1 MLQRCVQDLKVF
13 ENSLSFFFEPWAKEA
28 STRPKQRLIRTLR
41 SNSVDF
47 FYFDFLGPDSIKNLK
62 CISDTFQ
69 ILDTG
74 GGDLTDGVGLVV
86 KALLPLISPST
97 RAAPGNV
104 MINSARDQ
112 YQHNIPQAQEQHPI
126 KTRAKVPKNSATIDL
141 DGAASRFEVLVCPT
155 SLDGATSSDLRDQC
169 REGWPWP
176 APPQAGHLD
185 GLLLHHQ
192 PYLLLH
198 PHLDREAAAVCL
210 VLVLRAAHTRSESQE
225 RNKTKS
231 FLSSRRSPSAGQLTS
246 SAKS

>member
-1 MLQRCVQDLKVF
+1 M
-13 ENSLSFFFEPWAKEA
+13 
-28 STRPKQRLIRTLR
+28 
-41 SNSVDF
+41 DF

-225 RNKTKS
+225 RSAAETKQRV
-231 FLSSRRSPSAGQLTS
+231 SSPAAGHHLQDN
-246 SAKS
+246 